1 MENEL
6 NEKILE
12 SLDCFD
18 AELFP
23 FIPFLLQ
30 DLWEMGS
37 SSKKII
43 KIITNHGLDKQ
54 KLKILDIGCGKGG
67 ISIPIAKEFN
77 AEVFGIDAIPEF
89 IDVAKQ
95 KARQWNVEDNCIYKC
110 GDAGKEI
117 DNLKGFNLIMLASVG
132 PVLGNV
138 SETLSRLESCL
149 ETDGYMVLDD
159 CYLPDDA
166 VSDYTRCLRES
177 EFFDQINNSNFNM
190 IYTSIQSPEDTAEQ
204 DEYIYGKIEQR
215 AKELEAKYP
224 SKKYLFESYLK
235 MQRQENYALENELTC
250 ITVLLKKK

>member
-6 NEKILE
+6 NDRILE
-12 SLDCFD
+12 SLDCFN

-23 FIPFLLQ
+23 FIPYLLR

-37 SSKKII
+37 SSKKIS
-43 KIITNHGLDKQ
+43 KIISENGLNKQ

-77 AEVFGIDAIPEF
+77 AEVFGIDVIPEF
-89 IDVAKQ
+89 IEEAKH
-95 KARQWNVEDNCIYKC
+95 KAKQWNVEDCCVYKC
-110 GDAGKEI
+110 GDADKEI
-117 DNLKGFNLIMLASVG
+117 NNLKGFNLIMLTSVG

-138 SETLSRLESCL
+138 SETLNRLESCL
-149 ETDGYMVLDD
+149 ETDGYVILDD

-177 EFFDQINNSNFNM
+177 DFFDQINQSNFM
-190 IYTSIQSPEDTAEQ
+190 IIHTSIQLPEDTAEE
-204 DEYIYGKIEQR
+204 DEYIYEKIEQR
-215 AKELEAKYP
+215 TKELTAKYP
-224 SKKYLFESYLK
+224 SKKDLFESYLR
-235 MQRQENYALENELTC
+235 MQRKENYALENELTC